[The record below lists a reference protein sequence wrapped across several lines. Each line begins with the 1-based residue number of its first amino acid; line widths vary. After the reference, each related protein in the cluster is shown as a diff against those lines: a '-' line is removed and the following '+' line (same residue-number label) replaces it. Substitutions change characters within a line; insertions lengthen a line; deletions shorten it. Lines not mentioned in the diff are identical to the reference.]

1 MNSFRNHQTNQEGNV
16 TTAAATEVDLAAV
29 DLADPA
35 LWDDGP
41 PYELFARMQR
51 EDPVHYSPQRNVP
64 GEGGFWSITRFDDV
78 RTVSRDHR
86 TFSSEKRGIF
96 SVDDIGVPL
105 DVQRLQLISMD
116 PPRHDRL
123 KALVIKA
130 FTPERIA
137 AHEEAI
143 KQIIND
149 VLDSVAD
156 RESFDLV
163 RDIAR
168 PVPARVIGSMLGTPA
183 EDDERLVYWTN
194 VFSAFEDPEIRTQ
207 WDDAGAI
214 VGEIITYLGEQMAQ
228 RRDNPRDDL
237 ITAVMNAEVD
247 GEKLNEL
254 EMATFFTLLM
264 TAGNDS
270 TRATYSATMLA
281 LMQNPD
287 QLILLQENPE
297 LLEPTVE
304 EGLRYAPAFAFMG
317 RAATTDFE
325 LHGKQIKEG
334 DRLLLWYLASNRDE
348 TAFENPHEFDIT
360 REGLADKHQAFG
372 GRGKHFCLGANLAR
386 LELKLWIQ
394 ETVRRFPDLTLDGD
408 PTRVRALFLNQYK
421 SIPVRRTAMRRADE
435 EQRTL

>member
-1 MNSFRNHQTNQEGNV
+1 MSTV
-16 TTAAATEVDLAAV
+16 SATDLDTV

-35 LWDDGP
+35 VWEAGP

-51 EDPVHYSPQRNVP
+51 EAPVHYSPQRNVP
-64 GEGGFWSITRFDDV
+64 GEGGFWSITRYDDV
-78 RTVSRDHR
+78 RAVSRDHR
-86 TFSSEKRGIF
+86 TFSSELRGIF
-96 SVDDIGVPL
+96 NVDDIGVPL

-130 FTPERIA
+130 FTPERVA

-143 KQIIND
+143 KQIISG

-156 RESFDLV
+156 RERFDLV
-163 RDIAR
+163 ADVAR
-168 PVPARVIGSMLGTPA
+168 PVPARVIGSMLGTPP
-183 EDDERLVYWTN
+183 EDDEKLVHWTA
-194 VFSAFEDPEIRTQ
+194 VFSAFEDPEIRAQ

-214 VGEIITYLGEQMAQ
+214 LMEIIGYLNGQMEQ
-228 RRDNPRDDL
+228 RRESPRDDL

-254 EMATFFTLLM
+254 EMATFFALLM

-287 QLILLQENPE
+287 QLTLLRENPE
-297 LLEPTVE
+297 LIDATVE
-304 EGLRYAPAFAFMG
+304 EGLRFAPAFAFMA
-317 RAATTDFE
+317 RAATKDTE
-325 LHGKQIKEG
+325 LGGKTIKEG

-348 TAFENPHEFDIT
+348 TAFDNPHKFDIT
-360 REGLADKHQAFG
+360 RVGLADKHQAFG

-386 LELKLWIQ
+386 LELKHWILQ
-394 ETVRRFPDLTLDGD
+394 TLERFPDLELDGE

-421 SIPVRRTAMRRADE
+421 SIPVRRTS
-435 EQRTL
+435 